1 MPLKLI
7 TAGGGSVILDANS
20 TASTFTVNVPAQGGA
35 MLTTGSLTGINASAI
50 SAGTLPSDRLPSSG
64 ISATALT
71 TGTLPATRLPAGSIL
86 QVVTA
91 RNGDYYSTSSQSWVD
106 ITGLSLNITPS
117 STSSK
122 IFLMLSFGRVTT
134 NAGNLDYSGSV
145 RILGNDSAS
154 LYINGNSSGSRERVA
169 MVVNGWAFNADHCP
183 GGLGCSALE
192 YPGTT
197 NTITYKAQVR
207 VQGPTFFMNGTPNNG
222 DSGQTYHSRS
232 QSSLTAWEIA
242 G

>member
-1 MPLKLI
+1 MPLKLLSP
-7 TAGGGSVILDANS
+7 GGGSVLLQANTTSLDY
-20 TASTFTVNVPAQGGA
+20 TLTVPAETA
-35 MLTTGSLTGINASAI
+35 NLITTATSSGINASAI
-50 SAGTLPSDRLPSSG
+50 SVGTLDSGRLPSSG

-71 TGTLPATRLPAGSIL
+71 AGTLPTARLPAGCIL

-222 DSGQTYHSRS
+222 DTGQTYHSRS